1 MSQSSTF
8 ETSTASLAIDGLR
21 STSSVTICSYDIDH
35 WYKMN
40 FSAVYCFS
48 EVVITQLEVLYK
60 KQFRM
65 EDTNVFVVNSKT
77 GTESLCGVLK
87 ISSKKTLKSQMYTIP
102 CDQKC
107 GDEIVLKIRHDKGEY
122 EKPGCIHMREIK
134 VKTTLSSDNSEDS
147 NDSIDREDPYFEIRG
162 KTQH

>member
-1 MSQSSTF
+1 
-8 ETSTASLAIDGLR
+8 
-21 STSSVTICSYDIDH
+21 
-35 WYKMN
+35 
-40 FSAVYCFS
+40 
-48 EVVITQLEVLYK
+48 
-60 KQFRM
+60 M

-87 ISSKKTLKSQMYTIP
+87 ISSKKTLKSQTYTIP

-107 GDEIVLKIRHDKGEY
+107 GDEIVLKVRHDKGKY

-134 VKTTLSSDNSEDS
+134 VETTLSSDNSEDSEDS